1 MQMNQNFFAEVVN
14 MADLLN
20 FFEDQREQQ
29 KRQLQYQTQ
38 NEPSELE
45 KLHEEL
51 EVSKLKFV
59 SGFRE
64 LIK

>member
-45 KLHEEL
+45 KLQEEL

>member
-1 MQMNQNFFAEVVN
+1 MNQNFFAEVVN

-51 EVSKLKFV
+51 VRTDYVVKVNDNET
-59 SGFRE
+59 
-64 LIK
+64 